1 MTRGGNLPWRE
12 RRPVRRTCE
21 PGPRSSRQTPA
32 TKVVA
37 DPHILAFDI
46 DTCPS
51 SVDTLPSN
59 IDILPSNIDTFHQML
74 TFFHPD

>member
-1 MTRGGNLPWRE
+1 MTRGGNQPWRE

-37 DPHILAFDI
+37 DPHILD
-46 DTCPS
+46 
-51 SVDTLPSN
+51 
-59 IDILPSNIDTFHQML
+59 IDILYLTCLYQFHSI
-74 TFFHPD
+74 